1 MTPEEVSAIVG
12 DTPCMSLDEA
22 KRMRKFVQRHR
33 PSDVLELGFA
43 HGVSSC
49 YMAAALDEI
58 GGGRITTIDLESSR
72 KREPNIHDLLD
83 QCGFSDSVTVH
94 FEPRSFT
101 WRLMR
106 MLEQPSPPMFDL
118 VYLDGGHS
126 WDVTGFGFFLV
137 DKLLRDG
144 GWLIFD
150 DIDWT
155 YAESPTLG
163 DKPIVQEMPE
173 DYRETPQ
180 VRKVFELL
188 VKQHPGYTRCSIKR
202 SWGYAQKRRRRSLW
216 DRLTRR
222 EEEQPSDS

>member
-1 MTPEEVSAIVG
+1 MTPEQVKAIVG
-12 DTPCMSLDEA
+12 DTPCMSLDQA
-22 KRMRKFVQRHR
+22 KRMRAFIRRHR
-33 PSDVLELGFA
+33 PRDVLELGFA
-43 HGVSSC
+43 HGVSTC
-49 YMAAALDEI
+49 YMAAALEEI
-58 GGGRITTIDLESSR
+58 GGGSVTTIDLESSL
-72 KREPNIHDLLD
+72 KRVPSIHDLLG
-83 QCGFSDSVTVH
+83 QCGFADRVTVH

-106 MLEQPSPPMFDL
+106 MLEQPSSPMFDL

-155 YAESPTLG
+155 YATSPTLR
-163 DKPIVQEMPE
+163 DKPAVHEMP
-173 DYRETPQ
+173 DDFRVTPQ

-188 VKQHPGYTRCSIKR
+188 VKQHPDYRRCRVKR
-202 SWGYAQKRRRRSLW
+202 DWGYAQKRRRRPLW
-216 DRLTRR
+216 ARLTGR
-222 EEEQPSDS
+222 EGEQHSGF

>member
-1 MTPEEVSAIVG
+1 MTPEEVKAIVG
-12 DTPCMSLDEA
+12 DTPCMSLDQAE
-22 KRMRKFVQRHR
+22 RMRAFIRRHR
-33 PSDVLELGFA
+33 PRDVLELGFA
-43 HGVSSC
+43 HGVSTC
-49 YMAAALDEI
+49 YMAAALEEI
-58 GGGRITTIDLESSR
+58 GGGSLTTIDLENSR
-72 KREPNIHDLLD
+72 KREPSIDDLLG
-83 QCGFSDSVTVH
+83 QCGFSDRVTVH

-137 DKLLRDG
+137 DKLLRDD

-155 YAESPTLG
+155 FATSPALSE
-163 DKPIVQEMPE
+163 KPVVQEMPE
-173 DYRETPQ
+173 DFRETPQ

-188 VKQHPGYTRCSIKR
+188 VMQHPDYRRCRVKQ

-216 DRLTRR
+216 ARLAGGD
-222 EEEQPSDS
+222 EEQDSDS